1 MDVSVSSVL
10 WMLFKCAVTA
20 RMLGNTLEVDEQ
32 LLSVA
37 KQQDGGK
44 QTSDV
49 LGIKVVFLN

>member
-1 MDVSVSSVL
+1 MDVSVSSLL